1 MTVKRIG
8 PMSCGKVLGGLYGL
22 LGLIIGTIFSLISL
36 VGATVAG
43 SNEGMLA
50 AIFGVGAIIIFPLF
64 YGVLGF
70 IGGVISAA
78 LYNLMAG
85 MFGGIEIEVQ

>member
-22 LGLIIGTIFSLISL
+22 LGLIAGGILSLFSL
-36 VGATVAG
+36 VGASIGG
-43 SNEGMLA
+43 SDQGMLA
-50 AIFGVGAIIIFPLF
+50 VLFGVGSIIILPLF

-78 LYNLMAG
+78 LYNLVAG